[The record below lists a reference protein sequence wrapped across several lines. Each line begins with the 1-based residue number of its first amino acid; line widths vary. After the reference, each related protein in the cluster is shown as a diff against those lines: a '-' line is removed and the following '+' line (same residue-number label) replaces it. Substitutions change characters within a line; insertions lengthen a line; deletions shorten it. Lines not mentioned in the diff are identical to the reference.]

1 MFYDGRIV
9 KLAVFWYNLRIIMN
23 KFALKISLICV
34 IFALFSGVIFQTAFA
49 KPSLSLLPDDP
60 EKANQ
65 FLGNEIKRKIK
76 TGAYFLLGIESKL
89 EASKSEIGLL
99 KNNIRSLQ
107 KRINESG
114 VTVGK
119 LESQLQNLDNLI
131 VMNRQ
136 KIRAGEL
143 QIAQKK
149 NKIKTLEE
157 DVKQKQKDL
166 DTQLKSLD
174 SVMTAYYL
182 QNNVF
187 FDDEK
192 PALLAFLSDEES
204 VGETLREN
212 EYLFLIQNFSQE
224 LAQNIMQA
232 EENLGKQRQNIE
244 SERKSLIYVQEMLSR
259 EKKNLTE
266 SQISRQRLLQET
278 KGKQIIYETLLE
290 LAKKEEIQVSLEIKR
305 LQENYSFFET
315 KLDEMKQ
322 NPNGYNISST
332 ELGLDDGESILA
344 SQEKS
349 LSWPVSPALGLTA
362 FFRDLAYQKALG
374 IPHNAIDIRLP
385 AGSRVRSAAN
395 GVVSKVADN
404 GFAYS
409 YVIISHPDRV
419 TTLYGHLSEIQ
430 VTEGEIVRQ
439 GQVIGLSGGIPGTK
453 GAGWLTTGAHLHF
466 EVFQNFVYADP
477 LDYLPLE
484 YVPLN
489 SLPEKYLNQLTG
501 EERER
506 IKIQR

>member
-1 MFYDGRIV
+1 
-9 KLAVFWYNLRIIMN
+9 MN
-23 KFALKISLICV
+23 KIVLKISLICV
-34 IFALFSGVIFQTAFA
+34 ISALFSGFIFQTALA
-49 KPSLSLLPDDP
+49 EPSLNLLPNDP
-60 EKANQ
+60 EKTNQ

-89 EASKSEIGLL
+89 QQSKGEIGLL

-119 LESQLQNLDNLI
+119 LESQLQNLDNL
-131 VMNRQ
+131 MALNRQ

-149 NKIKTLEE
+149 NRIKILEE
-157 DVKQKQKDL
+157 DTKQKQKDL

-187 FDDEK
+187 FDGEK
-192 PALLAFLSDEES
+192 PALLAFLSDEGS

-212 EYLFLIQNFSQE
+212 EYLFLLQNFSQE
-224 LAQNIMQA
+224 LAQNIMQS
-232 EENLGKQRQNIE
+232 EENLNKQRQNIE
-244 SERKSLIYVQEMLSR
+244 SERRSLLDVQEMLSR

-290 LAKKEEIQVSLEIKR
+290 FAKKEEVQVSLEIKR

-322 NPNGYNISST
+322 NPDSYKIADT
-332 ELGLDDGESILA
+332 ELELGDGESILT
-344 SQEKS
+344 SQDKS

-362 FFRDLAYQKALG
+362 FFRDAAYQKALG

-385 AGSRVRSAAN
+385 TGSRIRSAAN
-395 GVVSKVADN
+395 GVVSKVVDN

-409 YVIISHPDRV
+409 YVIISHPDRI
-419 TTLYGHLSEIQ
+419 TTLYGHLSEIS

-466 EVFQNFVYADP
+466 EVLQNFVYADP

-484 YVPLN
+484 YIPLS
-489 SLPEKYLNQLTG
+489 SLPEKYLDQLTG
-501 EERER
+501 EERDK
-506 IKIQR
+506 IKIPND

>member
-1 MFYDGRIV
+1 
-9 KLAVFWYNLRIIMN
+9 MN
-23 KFALKISLICV
+23 KIVLKISLICV
-34 IFALFSGVIFQTAFA
+34 ISTLFFVSISLPALAT
-49 KPSLSLLPDDP
+49 PSLNLLPDDP
-60 EKANQ
+60 EKINQ
-65 FLGNEIKRKIK
+65 SLGDEIKRKIK

-89 EASKSEIGLL
+89 QQSKGEIGLL

-107 KRINESG
+107 RRINESG

-119 LESQLQNLDNLI
+119 LESQLQNLDNL
-131 VMNRQ
+131 MALNRQ

-143 QIAQKK
+143 QIARKK
-149 NKIKTLEE
+149 NRIKILEE
-157 DVKQKQKDL
+157 DAKQKQKDL

-187 FDDEK
+187 FDGEK

-212 EYLFLIQNFSQE
+212 EYLFLLQNFSQE
-224 LAQNIMQA
+224 LAQNIMQS
-232 EENLGKQRQNIE
+232 EENLNKQRQNIE
-244 SERKSLIYVQEMLSR
+244 SERKSLLDVQEMLSR

-290 LAKKEEIQVSLEIKR
+290 LAKKEEVQVSLEIKR
-305 LQENYSFFET
+305 LQENYLFFET

-322 NPNGYNISST
+322 NPDSYKIADT
-332 ELGLDDGESILA
+332 ELELGDGESLLT

-362 FFRDLAYQKALG
+362 FFRDAAYQKALG

-385 AGSRVRSAAN
+385 TGSRVRSAAN
-395 GVVSKVADN
+395 GVVSKVVDN

-409 YVIISHPDRV
+409 YVIISHPDRI
-419 TTLYGHLSEIQ
+419 TTLYGHLSEIS
-430 VTEGEIVRQ
+430 VMEGEIVRQ

-484 YVPLN
+484 YVPLS
-489 SLPEKYLNQLTG
+489 SLPEKYLDQLTG
-501 EERER
+501 EEK
-506 IKIQR
+506 IKIKRQG